1 MTNSF
6 YLFTIKTM
14 IDHNYLKVKL
24 SREEIEQN
32 HPDRTDL
39 ITSMKETESDLLEIK
54 SGWAILST
62 EIKDFSRRSMVLE
75 TETNGLR
82 SENRDLKE
90 KYQRILAE
98 VEL

>member
-1 MTNSF
+1 MTNSL

-75 TETNGLR
+75 TEANGLR

>member
-1 MTNSF
+1 MTNSL

-14 IDHNYLKVKL
+14 IDHNYLKVKI
-24 SREEIEQN
+24 SREEIEAK
-32 HPDRTDL
+32 HPERTDL

-54 SGWAILST
+54 SGWSILST

-75 TETNGLR
+75 TEANGLR

-90 KYQRILAE
+90 KYNRLLAE

>member
-1 MTNSF
+1 MTNSL

-32 HPDRTDL
+32 HPERTDL

-54 SGWAILST
+54 SGWSILST

-75 TETNGLR
+75 TEANGLR

>member
-1 MTNSF
+1 MINTL
-6 YLFTIKTM
+6 YLFTIKSM

-75 TETNGLR
+75 TEANGLR

>member
-1 MTNSF
+1 MTNSL

-24 SREEIEQN
+24 SREEIEKN
-32 HPDRTDL
+32 NPDRTDL
-39 ITSMKETESDLLEIK
+39 IKSMKETESDLLEIK

-62 EIKDFSRRSMVLE
+62 EIKDFTRRSMVLE
-75 TETNGLR
+75 TEANGLR

>member
-1 MTNSF
+1 
-6 YLFTIKTM
+6 M

-32 HPDRTDL
+32 HPERTDL

-54 SGWAILST
+54 SGWSILST

-75 TETNGLR
+75 TEANGLR

-90 KYQRILAE
+90 KYNLLLNDITL
-98 VEL
+98 

>member
-1 MTNSF
+1 MTNSL
-6 YLFTIKTM
+6 YLFTIKSM

-32 HPDRTDL
+32 HPDRND
-39 ITSMKETESDLLEIK
+39 IIKSMKETESDLLEIK

-75 TETNGLR
+75 TEANNLR

>member
-1 MTNSF
+1 MTNLL
-6 YLFTIKTM
+6 YLFTIKSM

-75 TETNGLR
+75 TEADGLR

>member
-1 MTNSF
+1 MTNSL

-24 SREEIEQN
+24 SLEEIEQN
-32 HPDRTDL
+32 HPERTDL

-54 SGWAILST
+54 SGWSILST

-75 TETNGLR
+75 TEANGLR

>member
-1 MTNSF
+1 MTNSL

-32 HPDRTDL
+32 HPERTDL

-54 SGWAILST
+54 SGWSILST

-75 TETNGLR
+75 TEANGLR

-90 KYQRILAE
+90 KYNLLLNDITL
-98 VEL
+98 

>member
-1 MTNSF
+1 MTETL

-14 IDHNYLKVKL
+14 IDHNYLKVKI
-24 SREEIEQN
+24 SREEIEAK
-32 HPDRTDL
+32 HPKRTDL

-62 EIKDFSRRSMVLE
+62 EIKDFSRRLMVLE
-75 TETNGLR
+75 TEANGLR

-90 KYQRILAE
+90 KYNRILAD

>member
-1 MTNSF
+1 
-6 YLFTIKTM
+6 M

-75 TETNGLR
+75 TEANGLR

-98 VEL
+98 IEL

>member
-1 MTNSF
+1 MTNSL

-32 HPDRTDL
+32 HPDRTD
-39 ITSMKETESDLLEIK
+39 IIKSMKETESDLLEIK

-62 EIKDFSRRSMVLE
+62 EIKDFCRRSMVLE
-75 TETNGLR
+75 TEANGLR

-90 KYQRILAE
+90 KYNLLLNDITL
-98 VEL
+98 

>member
-1 MTNSF
+1 MTNSL

-14 IDHNYLKVKL
+14 IDHNYLKVKI

-32 HPDRTDL
+32 HPERTDL

-54 SGWAILST
+54 SGWSILST

-75 TETNGLR
+75 TEANGLR